1 MTEPE
6 SGSGAFSMKSTGE
19 KTEGGY
25 ILNDRKIFVGMAP
38 VADFRATSWL
48 KNSSLPL
55 SPQAHRTRFLA
66 PFSRCNFARPPIFV
80 ECKGIGACS

>member
-25 ILNDRKIFVGMAP
+25 ILNDRKIFVGIAP

-55 SPQAHRTRFLA
+55 SPKPIERDFLRHFRDVTSPDL
-66 PFSRCNFARPPIFV
+66 PFSLNAR
-80 ECKGIGACS
+80 A

>member
-25 ILNDRKIFVGMAP
+25 ILNDRKILSAWHRWPISAP
-38 VADFRATSWL
+38 LR
-48 KNSSLPL
+48 
-55 SPQAHRTRFLA
+55 
-66 PFSRCNFARPPIFV
+66 
-80 ECKGIGACS
+80 G